1 MDINDKLK
9 EIIQK
14 NISYLELI
22 ILALLNAKNKE
33 PLKSDLFFQKEIFLI
48 LNYIQDMLPNADFIA
63 HSFGPYSEVA
73 EKSLNNLSSYGL
85 VGKEGNSYEINDF
98 GIEIYN
104 KLKDKLSKNK
114 IEAIEDFKDLL
125 NDLDRDELL
134 VFTYISFPN
143 FTTESTIKKEI
154 YSKRKTISASLYKK
168 GKISLEKASF
178 LAGITIEQFSKY
190 LARST

>member
-9 EIIQK
+9 ELIQK
-14 NISYLELI
+14 NISDLELL

-48 LNYIQDMLPNADFIA
+48 LNYIKEMFPDADFIP

-73 EKSLNNLSSYGL
+73 EKSLNNLKSYGL
-85 VGKEGNSYEINDF
+85 VKKEGNSYKIDDF
-98 GIEIYN
+98 GVEIYSN
-104 KLKDKLSKNK
+104 LKDRLSNNK

-125 NDLDRDELL
+125 NDLNRDELL
-134 VFTYISFPN
+134 VFTYISFPD

-154 YSKRKTISASLYKK
+154 YTKRKSIAASLYNK
-168 GKISLEKASF
+168 GKISLEKAAF
-178 LAGITIEQFSKY
+178 LAGLPIEQFTKF
-190 LARST
+190 LARLT

>member
-14 NISYLELI
+14 NISDLELL

-48 LNYIQDMLPNADFIA
+48 LNYIKEMFPNADFIP

-73 EKSLNNLSSYGL
+73 EKSLNNLKSYGL
-85 VGKEGNSYEINDF
+85 IKKEGNSYKIDDF
-98 GIEIYN
+98 GVEIYSN
-104 KLKDKLSKNK
+104 LKDRLSNNK

-125 NDLDRDELL
+125 NDLNRDELL
-134 VFTYISFPN
+134 VFTYISFPD

-154 YSKRKTISASLYKK
+154 YSKRKSIAASLYKK
-168 GKISLEKASF
+168 GKISLEKAAF
-178 LAGITIEQFSKY
+178 LAGLPIEQFTKF
-190 LARST
+190 LARLT